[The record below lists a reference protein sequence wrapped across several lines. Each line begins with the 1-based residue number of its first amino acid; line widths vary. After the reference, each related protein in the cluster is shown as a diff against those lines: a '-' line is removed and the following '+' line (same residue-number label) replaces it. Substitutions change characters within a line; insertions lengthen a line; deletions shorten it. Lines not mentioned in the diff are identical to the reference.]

1 MEFPKNEGAELNQVE
16 DILVKDIEDVKAVE
30 SSIDYHLDKYW
41 SLWENYLSVLGELAP
56 LMRLK
61 LGIPQK

>member
-1 MEFPKNEGAELNQVE
+1 MNKVE
-16 DILVKDIEDVKAVE
+16 DILVKDIEDTNVGRPSPE
-30 SSIDYHLDKYW
+30 DYWDKY
-41 SLWENYLSVLGELAP
+41 LSMCGELEP

>member
-1 MEFPKNEGAELNQVE
+1 MNKGE
-16 DILVKDIEDVKAVE
+16 DILVKDIEDTEAVKSSVE
-30 SSIDYHLDKYW
+30 YHLDMYW
-41 SLWENYLSVLGELAP
+41 SLWENYLSVFGELEP

>member
-1 MEFPKNEGAELNQVE
+1 MNKVE
-16 DILVKDIEDVKAVE
+16 DILVKNIEDIEADK

-41 SLWENYLSVLGELAP
+41 SLWENYLSMFGELEP

>member
-1 MEFPKNEGAELNQVE
+1 MNKVE
-16 DILVKDIEDVKAVE
+16 DILILAKDIEDTEAVKSSVE
-30 SSIDYHLDKYW
+30 YHLDKYW
-41 SLWENYLSVLGELAP
+41 SLWENYLSVFGELAP

>member
-1 MEFPKNEGAELNQVE
+1 MNKGE
-16 DILVKDIEDVKAVE
+16 DILVKDIEDTEAVKSSVE
-30 SSIDYHLDKYW
+30 YHLDKYW
-41 SLWENYLSVLGELAP
+41 SLWENYLSVFGELEP

>member
-1 MEFPKNEGAELNQVE
+1 MNQVE